1 MRPPKQNDNP
11 LALASFVWPSFYQDS
26 VQLMLLARTIR
37 SRAGVSEAAALMGTP
52 MNHDIMLQA
61 GLVGENGMDAGP
73 NDLMLAVEADSRGI
87 ALEAIEEAKA
97 ALLTRERS
105 VVGGGRDFS
114 PSSLEGALAAAPDS
128 SLAMI
133 SLPGAYAPREAMNA
147 LRRGLHVFL
156 FSDNVSVDDEVA
168 LKREAIRRGLLLMGP
183 DCGTAY
189 IGGAGLGFANVVRPG
204 RVGCVAASG
213 TGLQSLASQLD
224 ALGEGIS
231 HGVGVGGRDLSAE
244 VGGLMTLGALDFLSA
259 DPETQIV
266 ALVSK
271 PPAAEVLPKIEE
283 ALESLQKPHVVCFLG
298 AENPRW
304 AKSLED
310 AGRAVAEILQ
320 GERRLPEDS
329 FARMGWKERI
339 ASLGRERSPG
349 GGGILGLFSGG
360 TLAHESRLII
370 GSLLGEEIAW
380 NGEAGRHRILDLGD
394 DRYTAGKP
402 HPMIDPQPR
411 AEMVREAATD
421 ENTGVVLFDLIL
433 GRGSAADPAGAL
445 ARAIREAGSRARSLL
460 FVASVVGTANDPQ
473 DMGGQIGV
481 LEEAGAVV
489 LPSSA
494 QAARFAAALIRPELL
509 DAG

>member
-1 MRPPKQNDNP
+1 M
-11 LALASFVWPSFYQDS
+11 WPSFYQDS
-26 VQLMLLARTIR
+26 VQLMRLARTIR
-37 SRAGVSEAAALMGTP
+37 GRAGVSEVAALMGTP
-52 MNHDIMLQA
+52 MNHDIMRQA
-61 GLVGENGMDAGP
+61 GLVGAAGVDAGP
-73 NDLMLAVEADSRGI
+73 NDLMLAVEADSPEI
-87 ALEAIEEAKA
+87 ALGAIEEAKA
-97 ALLTRERS
+97 YLLRRERG
-105 VVGGGRDFS
+105 VAGGARDFA
-114 PSSLEGALAAAPDS
+114 PASLEGALAQAPEA

-168 LKREAIRRGLLLMGP
+168 LKREAVRRGLLLMGP

-224 ALGEGIS
+224 ALGEGVS

-244 VGGLMTLGALDFLSA
+244 VGGLMTLHALDFLAA
-259 DPETQIV
+259 DPETQVV

-283 ALESLQKPHVVCFLG
+283 ALASLGKPHVVCFLG
-298 AENPRW
+298 AEKPGW
-304 AKSLED
+304 AKTLEE
-310 AGRAVAEILQ
+310 AGRAVAALLR
-320 GERRLPEDS
+320 GESGLPEDS
-329 FARMGWKERI
+329 CAGAGWKERI
-339 ASLGRERSPG
+339 AALGRERRPR

-360 TLAHESRLII
+360 TLAHESRLILE
-370 GSLLGEEIAW
+370 GLLGEEIAW
-380 NGEAGRHRILDLGD
+380 NAEAGRHRILDLGD
-394 DRYTAGKP
+394 DRYTAGSP

-411 AEMVREAATD
+411 AEMAREAVRDAGV
-421 ENTGVVLFDLIL
+421 GVVLLDLVL
-433 GRGSAADPAGAL
+433 GRGSAADPAAPL
-445 ARAIREAGSRARSLL
+445 ARAMREADARRPV
-460 FVASVVGTANDPQ
+460 FVASVVGTAHDPQ
-473 DMGGQIGV
+473 GMAGQIGV
-481 LEEAGAVV
+481 LEDAGAVV

-494 QAARFAAALIRPELL
+494 GAARFAAALIRPELL